1 MNTEWLQSSPHWDT
15 NKENIIFIHGYAGG
29 DNAPPTLVLRDAF
42 IESKLY
48 NFFMIDYGPVS
59 RAPCYVSLVQ
69 NIKYV
74 SNCVASYLKN
84 FMNSGMQKQ
93 SVTCMGHSMGAIG
106 CGLLRRYLG
115 FRIKKIIGKYFLWQ
129 QLTIWHK
136 CEMIFT

>member
-1 MNTEWLQSSPHWDT
+1 MNTEWLLSSPHWDA

-29 DNAPPTLVLRDAF
+29 DNAPPTLVMRDAF
-42 IESKLY
+42 IESGLY

-59 RAPCYVSLVQ
+59 KAPCYVSLVQ

-93 SVTCMGHSMGAIG
+93 SVTCLGHSIGAHC

-129 QLTIWHK
+129 LTLSQSVK
-136 CEMIFT
+136 